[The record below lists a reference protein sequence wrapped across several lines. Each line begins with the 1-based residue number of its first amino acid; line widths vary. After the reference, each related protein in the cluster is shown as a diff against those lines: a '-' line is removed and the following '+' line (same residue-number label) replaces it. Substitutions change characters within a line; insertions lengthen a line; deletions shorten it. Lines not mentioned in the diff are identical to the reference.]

1 MRIDDLLSGPEY
13 PDRSRETIDFE
24 TRQFA
29 DDLRSLGSSNITIP
43 DLLVELERYSS
54 VLENNGSIALN
65 SGEILSSPCL
75 CGQLGRLFS
84 TAVPE
89 VVEGPSMTWA
99 RAVLLAGPSPARTID
114 GTYQLKIGES
124 RIRLLEEDCMR
135 LISGRPWQFLNPWPS
150 QHDSE
155 REHASVNM
163 ALGELCKVEGL
174 VREGGTPP
182 KKRVLCV
189 PLT

>member
-1 MRIDDLLSGPEY
+1 MRIDDLLSGTEY

-29 DDLRSLGSSNITIP
+29 DDLRSLRSSNITIP

-99 RAVLLAGPSPARTID
+99 RAVLLAGPSPRTID

-124 RIRLLEEDCMR
+124 RIRLLEEDCM
-135 LISGRPWQFLNPWPS
+135 LLVSGRPWQFLNPWPS

-155 REHASVNM
+155 REHVSVNM
-163 ALGELCKVEGL
+163 ALGELRKAEGL
-174 VREGGTPP
+174 VHKGDRSRKGYFAFH
-182 KKRVLCV
+182 
-189 PLT
+189 